1 MADQPDLSVQVRIL
15 PLIGPGKM
23 ALLEGV
29 DRQGSIAAAARMMGM
44 AYPNAWKL
52 LESMNGYFR
61 EPLVT
66 RVIGGRRGGSASL
79 TPTGRAVLDIFR
91 SMETKAKI
99 MFASDVDALNL
110 LLAPAS
116 TRQSACDPIEG
127 GIGSQDCSVKKE
139 GATGRGRPG
148 QRTVPGVQ
156 AVRSGADG

>member
-1 MADQPDLSVQVRIL
+1 MAEPDFSVQVRIP

-23 ALLEGV
+23 ALLEGI
-29 DRQGSIAAAARMMGM
+29 DRQGSIAAAARTMGM

-91 SMETKAKI
+91 SMETKARI
-99 MFASDVDALNL
+99 MFASDVDALTL
-110 LLAPAS
+110 LLVPAS
-116 TRQSACDPIEG
+116 ARHQNACDPIDAG
-127 GIGSQDCSVKKE
+127 
-139 GATGRGRPG
+139 
-148 QRTVPGVQ
+148 
-156 AVRSGADG
+156 

>member
-1 MADQPDLSVQVRIL
+1 
-15 PLIGPGKM
+15 M

-52 LESMNGYFR
+52 IESMNGYFR

-79 TPTGRAVLDIFR
+79 TPTGRAVLAIFR
-91 SMETKAKI
+91 SMEAKAKI

-110 LLAPAS
+110 LLVPAS
-116 TRQSACDPIEG
+116 SRQETACDPIEAG
-127 GIGSQDCSVKKE
+127 MGSQDCEAKKE
-139 GATGRGRPG
+139 GAGGRR
-148 QRTVPGVQ
+148 RSARR
-156 AVRSGADG
+156 AVSVA

>member
-1 MADQPDLSVQVRIL
+1 MADQPELSVQVRIL
-15 PLIGPGKM
+15 PVIGPGKM

-91 SMETKAKI
+91 SIDTKAKI

-116 TRQSACDPIEG
+116 SRQEAACDPILAG
-127 GIGSQDCSVKKE
+127 MGSA
-139 GATGRGRPG
+139 GLRGQERGCRRP
-148 QRTVPGVQ
+148 P
-156 AVRSGADG
+156 SGAPSRGMTRRRYS

>member
-1 MADQPDLSVQVRIL
+1 MADRPELGVQVRIP

-29 DRQGSIAAAARMMGM
+29 DRQGSIAAAARTMGM

-99 MFASDVDALNL
+99 MLASDVDALAL
-110 LLAPAS
+110 LLAPAPP
-116 TRQSACDPIEG
+116 RPEAAGDPMDPAGRE
-127 GIGSQDCSVKKE
+127 VKKR
-139 GATGRGRPG
+139 APGRGAALTR
-148 QRTVPGVQ
+148 R
-156 AVRSGADG
+156 RSAQSEVADG

>member
-1 MADQPDLSVQVRIL
+1 MADQPELSVQVRIL
-15 PLIGPGKM
+15 PLIGPGKR

-116 TRQSACDPIEG
+116 ARQQSACDSIEAG
-127 GIGSQDCSVKKE
+127 MGSQDCADKKD
-139 GATGRGRPG
+139 AARGRRRLA
-148 QRTVPGVQ
+148 QR
-156 AVRSGADG
+156 AVSEA

>member
-1 MADQPDLSVQVRIL
+1 MAEPDLSVQVRIP

-23 ALLEGV
+23 ALLEGI
-29 DRQGSIAAAARMMGM
+29 DRQGSIAAAARTMGM

-91 SMETKAKI
+91 SMETKARI
-99 MFASDVDALNL
+99 MFASDVDALTL
-110 LLAPAS
+110 LLAPPS
-116 TRQSACDPIEG
+116 SRKQDTCDPIEAG
-127 GIGSQDCSVKKE
+127 MDSADCEVKKR
-139 GATGRGRPG
+139 GAGRGHGAAGNRRRPAND
-148 QRTVPGVQ
+148 VL
-156 AVRSGADG
+156 SG